1 MNRKVL
7 PINESQQ
14 RIMIYSQVIKPTTIF
29 QEANTCDDNDSCDNV
44 CFDKA
49 APVYKNALKKS
60 GFN

>member
-1 MNRKVL
+1 
-7 PINESQQ
+7 
-14 RIMIYSQVIKPTTIF
+14 MIYSQVIKPTTIF
-29 QEANTCDDNDSCDNV
+29 QEANTCDDNDCCDNA